1 MTTRKYK
8 KSRKFRTTRS
18 KKRGGGNCTGKL
30 PCRDYDNE
38 LIEYFTQL
46 RTGGT
51 INIKT
56 VRDLLKSGANSNGV
70 VGDVERPLLDI
81 AILYGYTEIA
91 ELLLEYDADPNYG
104 DIHGNMA
111 IHLAISMGRIEIVK
125 MLLDKGTTH
134 LDNINNAGQT
144 PLDFAEQRLRH
155 YQEYPPED
163 NDDQQIKISTE
174 IVNMLKQHMISP
186 TIKKHVKNQQS
197 RTNVH
202 MVAKPNK
209 NKIPIE
215 LEEKI
220 NEYLGGKFKSKRR
233 RSRRNIRNKKGSRR
247 K

>member
-1 MTTRKYK
+1 MTTRNK

-18 KKRGGGNCTGKL
+18 KKRGGGNCIGKL
-30 PCRDYDNE
+30 CQDYDNE
-38 LIEYFTQL
+38 LIEYFNQL

-51 INIKT
+51 IQKKR
-56 VRDLLKSGANSNGV
+56 VEDLLKSGANSNGV
-70 VGDVERPLLDI
+70 VGDVERPLLNI
-81 AILYGYTEIA
+81 AILYGYTEIV

-104 DIHGNMA
+104 DRNNDNA

-163 NDDQQIKISTE
+163 NDDPQIKISTE
-174 IVNMLKQHMISP
+174 ILNMLKQHMISP
-186 TIKKHVKNQQS
+186 TIKQHVKNQQS

-202 MVAKPNK
+202 MVAKSK
-209 NKIPIE
+209 NLPPEIE
-215 LEEKI
+215 NTI
-220 NEYLGGKFKSKRR
+220 AEYLNPKRGGKSKSKRR
-233 RSRRNIRNKKGSRR
+233 RTRRNKKGTRR